1 MSFFELLLIGVGL
14 SMDAF
19 AVSICKGLSMKKVN
33 YSHGLI
39 IALFFGGFQALMP
52 LVGWLLGTSFAV
64 YISAFDHWIAFL
76 LLAFIGGKM
85 AIESFKN
92 DEEDEA
98 KAEDGRLDIK
108 ELFVLAVAT
117 SIDALAVGIS
127 FACLQVSI
135 WSSIVIIGITT
146 FVISLGGVIVGNRF
160 GSRYKNKAEFAGGLI
175 LVGIGIKILAEH
187 LLGKA

>member
-1 MSFFELLLIGVGL
+1 MSFLELFLIGVGL

-33 YSHGLI
+33 YTHGLI
-39 IALFFGGFQALMP
+39 IAFFFGGFQALMP
-52 LVGWLLGTSFAV
+52 LIGWLLGTSFAV
-64 YISAFDHWIAFL
+64 YISAFDHWIAFV

-92 DEEDEA
+92 DEDEA
-98 KAEDGRLDIK
+98 KQEDGKLDIK

-135 WSSIVIIGITT
+135 WSSITIIGITT
-146 FVISLGGVIVGNRF
+146 FVISLGGVVIGNKF
-160 GSRYKNKAEFAGGLI
+160 GSKYKNKAELAGGLI

-187 LLGKA
+187 LLGKS